1 MRCSTCATRT
11 RSAAA
16 SSPTNPKPNPN
27 PTVTVTVTPTLTLT
41 LTLTLTQVCC
51 GFKPDPA
58 DPHRKLLRS
67 ESDAKQALFDLQG
80 LASH

>member
-1 MRCSTCATRT
+1 MFHSYSCFLLHNLQM
-11 RSAAA
+11 
-16 SSPTNPKPNPN
+16 SPTITLTL
-27 PTVTVTVTPTLTLT
+27 TVTVTVTLTLT
-41 LTLTLTQVCC
+41 RTRTRTRTLTLTQVCC